1 MLSKPFTF
9 LIFLC
14 LLIASI
20 SCSSSDSPEKEPPI
34 VENPGGGGDGGNTID
49 PLTDEEMMDLVQ
61 SETFKYFWDFAQ
73 SSSGAARERYH
84 PTNPTL
90 NQEVVTIGGT
100 GFGLMAI
107 LVGIERGYISRS
119 EAVTRLQKI
128 TDFLETSDRF
138 HGAWPHW
145 LNGNS
150 GNVLPFSEKD
160 NGGDLVETAFLVQ
173 GLICVYEYFKEGSDQ
188 EKVLANKAD
197 NLWKGVEWSW
207 YTNNEEVLHWHWSPN
222 YNFDI
227 NFELRGYNEVLITYI
242 LAAASPNYSITSDVY
257 FKGWARGG
265 NIISSN
271 TQYGYPL
278 ILKHNGS
285 ETYGGPLFW
294 AHYSYLGLD
303 PRNLKD
309 QFANFWNVNSYHT
322 NINYQYCVANPGNF
336 EDYGPDCWGLT
347 ASYSRNTDG
356 SFGYH
361 AHRPGDDKGVISPTA
376 AISSIPYT
384 PQKSLAAMHYFYQNK
399 DKLLGPAGF
408 FDAFSPENN
417 YWVANAYLAID
428 QGPQIIMIENH
439 RTALLWNLFMQ
450 NEDVKKGLDKL
461 GFTY

>member
-1 MLSKPFTF
+1 MF
-9 LIFLC
+9 
-14 LLIASI
+14 AVMG
-20 SCSSSDSPEKEPPI
+20 CSNGDSPTEEPPV
-34 VENPGGGGDGGNTID
+34 VETPEEGGETPPIET
-49 PLTDEEMMDLVQ
+49 LTDEEVMDLVQ
-61 SETFKYFWDFAQ
+61 TETFKYFWDYAQ
-73 SSSGAARERYH
+73 SNSGAARERYH
-84 PTNPTL
+84 PTNPSL

-119 EAVTRLQKI
+119 EGLTRLQTI
-128 TDFLETSDRF
+128 LNFLENADRF

-145 LNGNS
+145 LHGS
-150 GNVLPFSEKD
+150 TGDVLPFSEKD

-173 GLICVYEYFKEGSDQ
+173 GLICIFEYFKEGSET
-188 EKVLANKAD
+188 EKTLATQAD
-197 NLWKGVEWSW
+197 ALWKGVEWDW

-227 NFELRGYNEVLITYI
+227 NFELRGYNEVLVTYI
-242 LAAASPNYSITSDVY
+242 LAASSPNHSITADIY
-257 FKGWARGG
+257 NKGWARNGSFTSG
-265 NIISSN
+265 NS
-271 TQYGYPL
+271 QYGYPL
-278 ILKHNGS
+278 ILKHNGA
-285 ETYGGPLFW
+285 ETFGGPLFW

-309 QFANFWNVNSYHT
+309 SYANYWNVNLYHT
-322 NINYQYCVANPGNF
+322 NINYQYCVNNPGNY
-336 EDYGPDCWGLT
+336 EDYGSDCWGLT
-347 ASYSRNTDG
+347 ASYSRNSDG
-356 SFGYH
+356 SIGYH

-376 AISSIPYT
+376 AISSIPY
-384 PQKSLAAMHYFYQNK
+384 MHYFYQNK

-408 FDAFSPENN
+408 YDAFAPEYN